1 MGQALSM
8 KLQCEDRV
16 KGIEMTSLNRD
27 EIGRLVIQPPLF
39 NELMS
44 KHTTFR
50 VGGPAECLLSVVDER
65 ELCRVLEYAQ
75 DHSLPI
81 FMLGRGSNLLVR
93 EQGIKGLVIK
103 LDGDFKRWYFKNG
116 FVTAGAG
123 SYLPMLIEN
132 CATFGLGGL
141 EAGVGV
147 PGTVGGALASN
158 CGSAT
163 AFIGAKVVE
172 TRVVGVDGCI
182 KVLSSDDMG
191 FDYRSSRI
199 PEIGWL
205 LDVTFRL
212 ERQDPPSIKQ
222 CIREMLKSR
231 NKAQPV
237 NQPSAGCIF
246 KNSSGDHASRLLDT
260 AGVKGKRVGAAEF
273 SMKHANFIVNLGG
286 ACASDVLDLASQ
298 ARDLVYGR
306 HGVSLDYEVRVVGE

>member
-1 MGQALSM
+1 M
-8 KLQCEDRV
+8 R
-16 KGIEMTSLNRD
+16 
-27 EIGRLVIQPPLF
+27 VIQIYD
-39 NELMS
+39 
-44 KHTTFR
+44 TTLRDGAQGEGVSFSLQDK
-50 VGGPAECLLSVVDER
+50 LLITQRLDE
-65 ELCRVLEYAQ
+65 
-75 DHSLPI
+75 
-81 FMLGRGSNLLVR
+81 
-93 EQGIKGLVIK
+93 
-103 LDGDFKRWYFKNG
+103 
-116 FVTAGAG
+116 
-123 SYLPMLIEN
+123 
-132 CATFGLGGL
+132 
-141 EAGVGV
+141 
-147 PGTVGGALASN
+147 
-158 CGSAT
+158 
-163 AFIGAKVVE
+163 
-172 TRVVGVDGCI
+172 
-182 KVLSSDDMG
+182 MG

-231 NKAQPV
+231 NQAQPV